1 MNIISL
7 NATNSII
14 NNIVMELRN
23 VNIQGDRMR
32 FASNIETI
40 GMLLAYEASKYLDF
54 HNFEFHTPYHY
65 CQTQIIT
72 NLPVLY
78 TILRAGIGLQQGVQ
92 RVFHDSKC
100 AYFAAKH
107 IHSDYPELK
116 YIDAPQINDQVLILS
131 DPIIATGKTIAFA
144 INSIKKFG
152 VPSKIMIL
160 SVISTTLSIDF
171 LSKTLPDDTVF
182 ITCQIDGF
190 IPGIRGTNP
199 GVGDIGDLMYGKKIK
214 IEY

>member
-72 NLPVLY
+72 KLPVLY

-116 YIDAPQINDQVLILS
+116 YIDSPQINDQILILS
-131 DPIIATGKTIAFA
+131 DP
-144 INSIKKFG
+144 IKKFG
-152 VPSKIMIL
+152 VPSQIIIL
-160 SVISTTLSIDF
+160 SVISTTLSIEF

>member
-72 NLPVLY
+72 KLPVLY

-116 YIDAPQINDQVLILS
+116 YIDSPQINDQILILS
-131 DPIIATGKTIAFA
+131 
-144 INSIKKFG
+144 NSIKKFG
-152 VPSKIMIL
+152 VPSQIIIL
-160 SVISTTLSIDF
+160 SVISTTLSIEF